1 MKSRA
6 QRGLNPIMSCEGS
19 HTLIF
24 IQYYK
29 NSILYLLGGL
39 LSSKQSLLDLKQKS
53 QARFTDVSLFLCGLP
68 WRPVL
73 EAWELYTIPLFSAEQ
88 KAVST
93 VVRSGGETHHFAV
106 FRAVGMGGKSFRWH
120 YCSLPHLFFLFL
132 ALLAGVLKVMALPV
146 HSLLELGGPSLIP
159 FLSWKVQV

>member
-53 QARFTDVSLFLCGLP
+53 QARLQMFHFFFVVYPGDQF
-68 WRPVL
+68 WRL
-73 EAWELYTIPLFSAEQ
+73 GNCIPYHFSQ
-88 KAVST
+88 QNRKQ
-93 VVRSGGETHHFAV
+93 F
-106 FRAVGMGGKSFRWH
+106 
-120 YCSLPHLFFLFL
+120 P
-132 ALLAGVLKVMALPV
+132 
-146 HSLLELGGPSLIP
+146 
-159 FLSWKVQV
+159 Q